1 MADVNLI
8 AGDDRSNSLH
18 GSLGADLIYGWNPD
32 GPQGSVS
39 TITAT
44 RVASSLRS
52 CTRLNP
58 LLCLRLSSDESS

>member
-44 RVASSLRS
+44 RVASKQRFGDWA
-52 CTRLNP
+52 TDADFVR
-58 LLCLRLSSDESS
+58 D